1 MRLWARP
8 TPVAAMV
15 FGIVPLL
22 HAQARGS
29 TQWIWNGAM
38 PAGSTVTVDAVRA
51 DVRVLPARGSE
62 VELKAVLHGETSAP
76 ESVTMMVDTIG
87 DGVVIRTRYRMIYP
101 AQLVRLAECL
111 PSDSVHGNFWYSDV
125 RADLTLRVPAGVRV
139 AVRLMWGDI
148 EARAPNAM
156 ELHTQNGTIN

>member
-1 MRLWARP
+1 
-8 TPVAAMV
+8 
-15 FGIVPLL
+15 
-22 HAQARGS
+22 
-29 TQWIWNGAM
+29 M
-38 PAGSTVTVDAVRA
+38 PAGSTVTIDAVGA

-76 ESVTMMVDTIG
+76 ESVTMVVDTIG
-87 DGVVIRTRYRMIYP
+87 DGVVIRTRYGMTHP
-101 AQLVRLAECL
+101 AQLVRLPECL
-111 PSDSVHGNFWYSDV
+111 PSHSVHGDFWYSDV

-148 EARAPNAM
+148 EVGAPNPM